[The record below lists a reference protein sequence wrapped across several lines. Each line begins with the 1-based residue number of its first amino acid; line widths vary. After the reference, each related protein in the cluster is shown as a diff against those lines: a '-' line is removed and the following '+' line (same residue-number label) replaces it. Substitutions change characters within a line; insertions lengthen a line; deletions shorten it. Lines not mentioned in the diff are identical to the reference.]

1 MLEELKALPP
11 SAVSLAQGSE
21 GQVGGIGSFML
32 GVRVGSR
39 TIWKTARFSSTET
52 LYVLVFPHIPYVP
65 VSLA

>member
-1 MLEELKALPP
+1 MSEELKALPP

-32 GVRVGSR
+32 GVSVGSR
-39 TIWKTARFSSTET
+39 TIWKTARFSSRET
-52 LYVLVFPHIPYVP
+52 LYVLVFPHILYVP